1 MKPAVVEK
9 LTNPAWDSDS
19 VCSIYIN
26 PKQASL
32 ALAFSLG
39 EKELFTGSLHLCQGQ
54 NLHYTSEGVDD
65 VVKLTATPSVRT
77 QASNIVNY
85 ILADWRPA
93 HIFFA
98 TGNHDDPRVIDAL
111 KLPRCWEIRAIK

>member
-9 LTNPAWDSDS
+9 LTNPAWKTDS

-39 EKELFTGSLHLCQGQ
+39 EKELFTGRLHLCQGQ

-77 QASNIVNY
+77 QASNIVDH
-85 ILADWRPA
+85 ILADWGPA
-93 HIFFA
+93 HVFFA
-98 TGNHDDPRVIDAL
+98 TGNHDDSRLIDAL
-111 KLPRCWEIRAIK
+111 KLPRGWDIRAIK